1 MAKKKRI
8 LIVDDDSDFALAVRM
23 VLEGE
28 GYLVEEARS
37 GDEGLEKMRALLPD
51 LVLMDVMM
59 ANPLDGYYTTQAIA
73 DDPKL
78 RNTPILMVSSIA
90 DTPYVSS
97 FPTDQY
103 LMAEFVF
110 KPIEPEALLTK
121 IEQRLKP
128 KSRRRKG
135 SA

>member
-1 MAKKKRI
+1 MKKKRI
-8 LIVDDDSDFALAVRM
+8 LIVDDDADFALAVRM

-37 GDEGLEKMRALLPD
+37 GAEGLAKMRAHLPN

-59 ANPLDGYYTTQAIA
+59 ANPLDGYYTTQEIS

-78 RNTPILMVSSIA
+78 RSVPILMVSSI
-90 DTPYVSS
+90 TSTQYVSS

-103 LMAEFVF
+103 LQIVDFIS
-110 KPIEPEALLTK
+110 KPIEPEMLVSKVAGW
-121 IEQRLKP
+121 LK
-128 KSRRRKG
+128 S
-135 SA
+135 